1 MFVCIY
7 LLNIIIMPF
16 VAAAA
21 ANSSTWQGLNGLE
34 NKQLCAFLWAWQ
46 QLKGCAAVF
55 GLLLLIRK
63 L

>member
-21 ANSSTWQGLNGLE
+21 ANSSTWQGLNGLKTSSFAPFE
-34 NKQLCAFLWAWQ
+34 WAWR

-55 GLLLLIRK
+55 ALFLLIK
-63 L
+63 EL

>member
-21 ANSSTWQGLNGLE
+21 ANSSTWQGLNGLKTSSFAPFYGRGS
-34 NKQLCAFLWAWQ
+34 NLMAVQLYLFILAN
-46 QLKGCAAVF
+46 
-55 GLLLLIRK
+55 
-63 L
+63 